1 MQRSTLRAYSPW
13 NGLSQSHWKES
24 RVPRLSIVI
33 PFRHD
38 EERLETTLLSV
49 LEASPDQ
56 TEIIVA
62 HDGSYSDPFDLRDEV
77 LFVQVDGKCSAVEL
91 INAGVMAAC
100 APIVHILSDGVSVGS
115 EWCLGAIDLMEQDR
129 NLSAVAMAV
138 QGPHGEPSFGIS
150 RKSVRDPSITN
161 IERAHSTRGSDDVAP
176 RLECGF
182 FRRKV
187 LLALGGFNERLG
199 MMGAAIDFAWS
210 MEALDLYAECDHDE
224 CVEASEL
231 TTRLNAAE
239 LETLSNLAVAYG
251 RTTGGLG
258 AAAKA
263 LLRGALGGQLR
274 LALPWIR
281 GILAKP
287 KHSLAVR
294 LAIAE
299 EQLAPQP
306 DVRQF
311 PSGSET
317 LRRAA

>member
-1 MQRSTLRAYSPW
+1 
-13 NGLSQSHWKES
+13 
-24 RVPRLSIVI
+24 
-33 PFRHD
+33 
-38 EERLETTLLSV
+38 
-49 LEASPDQ
+49 
-56 TEIIVA
+56 
-62 HDGSYSDPFDLRDEV
+62 
-77 LFVQVDGKCSAVEL
+77 
-91 INAGVMAAC
+91 
-100 APIVHILSDGVSVGS
+100 
-115 EWCLGAIDLMEQDR
+115 
-129 NLSAVAMAV
+129 
-138 QGPHGEPSFGIS
+138 
-150 RKSVRDPSITN
+150 
-161 IERAHSTRGSDDVAP
+161 
-176 RLECGF
+176 
-182 FRRKV
+182 
-187 LLALGGFNERLG
+187 
-199 MMGAAIDFAWS
+199 MGAAIDFAWS

-251 RTTGGLG
+251 RTTGGMG